1 MLALGRIID
10 DPAASTRLIDRAFH
24 RRRFE
29 IIELE
34 ICEGLLELLLRLRCG
49 FCQQH
54 LLRLLLC
61 TNDRRGE
68 KRSEEHTSE
77 LQSLM
82 RNSYAV
88 LCLKKN
94 KNTSDI
100 NKNNHR

>member
-68 KRSEEHTSE
+68 KCGRRPYDGRCMDGDVRRRSEERRGGKE
-77 LQSLM
+77 WVK
-82 RNSYAV
+82 R
-88 LCLKKN
+88 
-94 KNTSDI
+94 
-100 NKNNHR
+100 

>member
-68 KRSEEHTSE
+68 KCGRRQYDGRRSAERRVGKACVSTCRSRWMPYH
-77 LQSLM
+77 
-82 RNSYAV
+82 
-88 LCLKKN
+88 
-94 KNTSDI
+94 
-100 NKNNHR
+100 

>member
-49 FCQQH
+49 FCQQR

-61 TNDRRGE
+61 PNDRRGE
-68 KRSEEHTSE
+68 RSEEHTSE

-82 RNSYAV
+82 RISYAV
-88 LCLKKN
+88 LCLKKKQLN
-94 KNTSDI
+94 ISYI
-100 NKNNHR
+100 